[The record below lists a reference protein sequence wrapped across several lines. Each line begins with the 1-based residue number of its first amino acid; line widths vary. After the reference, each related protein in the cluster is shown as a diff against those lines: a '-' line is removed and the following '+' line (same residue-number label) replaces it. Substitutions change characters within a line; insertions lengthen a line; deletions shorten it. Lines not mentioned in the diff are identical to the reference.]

1 MSILTLYPPQAV
13 RQVVLAVHCLVAGG
27 DVAEVAG
34 LLHAVGWREGFKG
47 KQAVVAVHLRWY
59 VCHKKTR
66 FFFLKAEMHRHFF
79 YNRFFFFNKMHLI
92 IVYVHLKK
100 ERGLICS
107 KPATCVF

>member
-66 FFFLKAEMHRHFF
+66 FFFFKGRDAPTFLLQQI
-79 YNRFFFFNKMHLI
+79 FFFQQNAFNYCLCT
-92 IVYVHLKK
+92 LKK
-100 ERGLICS
+100 G
-107 KPATCVF
+107 AGVNM